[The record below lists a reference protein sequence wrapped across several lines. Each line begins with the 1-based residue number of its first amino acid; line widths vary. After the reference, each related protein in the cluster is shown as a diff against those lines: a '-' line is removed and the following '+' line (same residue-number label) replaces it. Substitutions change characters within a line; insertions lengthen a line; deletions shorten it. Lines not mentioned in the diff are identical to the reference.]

1 MVAVKQKV
9 VVKKGGR
16 IELESSELPEG
27 ATAEVIVLVEAE
39 AKVSP
44 LSDLLGKAKGN
55 FSFGADA
62 DEHIRQERNAWRS

>member
-39 AKVSP
+39 AKVPP
-44 LSDLLGKAKGN
+44 LSGLLGKAKGN
-55 FSFGADA
+55 FSVGADA